1 MQSLVKI
8 DNQPK
13 FILLKFQPNGD
24 RTFVDFLIV
33 MNPSYMATRLKNV
46 NNKLGMDQKNTG
58 LNFAG
63 SVMKGKSI
71 NHFYHDFENLCT
83 YKDCLWNFVIKD

>member
-1 MQSLVKI
+1 MKI
-8 DNQPK
+8 DIQSRLN
-13 FILLKFQPNGD
+13 LLKFKADGSG
-24 RTFVDFLIV
+24 TFVNFLIV
-33 MNPSYMATRLKNV
+33 TNPSYVETRFNNV